1 MKSEQKLPLVLIVDD
16 SEFNRELLKEIIQDS
31 FRIVEAANGVS
42 GIEIM
47 EQRKSELACVLLDL
61 TMAKMN
67 GFEVMQI
74 MNEREWIKTLPVIII
89 SAEFSQESIRKAYT
103 LGASD
108 YILRPFD
115 EIVVKKRI
123 NNIVGLY
130 AKQKRLAATV
140 HKQMHENE
148 RLSDMMISIL
158 GHTVEFRNKES
169 NDHIENVSLLTKIF
183 LEYINENSDKYNFS
197 KNEIALISRAAA
209 LHDLGKVSIPDEV
222 LNKPGK
228 LTDEEFNMMKNH
240 TVIGGQM
247 LEAAEIYKE
256 EPLVKLAYKICRYH
270 HERYDGRGYPDGLK
284 GDDIP
289 IEAQVVALA
298 DVFDALTSERCYKK
312 AFSYE
317 EAIKMISNNEC
328 GVFNELL
335 IKCIIDLGPK
345 LKTRLRE
352 EVQAKNKFLSHEVAA
367 AV

>member
-1 MKSEQKLPLVLIVDD
+1 METKKKLPLILIVDD
-16 SEFNRELLKEIIQDS
+16 SAYNRDLLTEIIQDS
-31 FRIVEAANGVS
+31 FRIIEASNGS
-42 GIEIM
+42 TAITIM

-61 TMAKMN
+61 TMANMN
-67 GFEVMQI
+67 GFQVMQI
-74 MNEREWIKTLPVIII
+74 MNERNWIKSLPVIVI
-89 SAEFSQESIRKAYT
+89 SAEYSPDAIRRSYT

-130 AKQKRLAATV
+130 ENQKKLAGMV
-140 HKQMHENE
+140 IEQIHEND

-183 LEYINENSDKYNFS
+183 LEYINEKSDKYNFS
-197 KNEIALISRAAA
+197 KKEIALISRAAA
-209 LHDLGKVSIPDEV
+209 LHDLGKVSIPDEI

-228 LTDEEFNMMKNH
+228 LTPEEFEFMKKH
-240 TVIGGQM
+240 TVIGSQM
-247 LEAAEIYKE
+247 LESTGIYKD
-256 EPLVKLAYKICRYH
+256 EPLVKLAYKICLWH
-270 HERYDGRGYPDGLK
+270 HERYDGRGYPNGLK

-312 AFSYE
+312 AFTHE
-317 EAIKMISNNEC
+317 EAIRMISNDEC
-328 GVFNELL
+328 GVFNSLL
-335 IKCIIDLGPK
+335 VKCIKEIGPN
-345 LKTRLRE
+345 LKTRLME
-352 EVQAKNKFLSHEVAA
+352 EVRLKNQYMIRDMESVS
-367 AV
+367 